1 MLGSRICA
9 VAVSAALLSF
19 GVSAPVGAAG
29 AGARVTID
37 CSISGTIMT
46 IKVNAKTKG
55 GGKPKQVGSA
65 GPVIIALQQ
74 KIGTQYSSVA
84 GFKFTMAE
92 TGLPATAEFDM
103 CGGAGVISA
112 SSRSVRGRGAAF
124 IPNVGFVSGVCSPDK
139 PPSCGG

>member
-1 MLGSRICA
+1 MLGSRFIA
-9 VAVSAALLSF
+9 VAAATAFLTL
-19 GVSAPVGAAG
+19 GVSGPVGAAG
-29 AGARVTID
+29 AGARVTVD
-37 CSISGTIMT
+37 CSISGTVMT

-55 GGKPKQVGSA
+55 GGKPKPVGSA

-74 KIGTQYSSVA
+74 KVGNQYSSVV

-103 CGGAGVISA
+103 CGGAGSVSA
-112 SSRSVRGRGAAF
+112 GSRSVRGRGSAF
-124 IPNVGFVSGVCSPDK
+124 IPGVGFVSGVCSPDK